1 MFNIVFMYF
10 SLGSL
15 VNGRAIE
22 LLLGAVFV
30 YAGYVKFSAV
40 GMNFIFSYPFL
51 VVHAL
56 IFFAVGGLMVLSRPH
71 IAVVGLA
78 VVALGISL
86 HGLGFF
92 NSFSLSYLVYRFS
105 NQLAMFLTDFL
116 MPVAAAFWAFKGGF
130 G

>member
-22 LLLGAVFV
+22 LLLGALFV
-30 YAGYVKFSAV
+30 YVGYVKFSAV
-40 GMNFIFSYPFL
+40 GMNFIFSYPLL

-105 NQLAMFLTDFL
+105 NQVAMFLTDFL

>member
-1 MFNIVFMYF
+1 MYF

-22 LLLGAVFV
+22 LLLGALFV
-30 YAGYVKFSAV
+30 YVGYVKFSAV
-40 GMNFIFSYPFL
+40 GMNFIFGYPVL

>member
-1 MFNIVFMYF
+1 MYF

-30 YAGYVKFSAV
+30 YVGYVKFSAV
-40 GMNFIFSYPFL
+40 GMNFILSNPVL

-78 VVALGISL
+78 AVALGISL

-105 NQLAMFLTDFL
+105 NQVAMFLTDFL

>member
-1 MFNIVFMYF
+1 MYF

-15 VNGRAIE
+15 VNGRVIE
-22 LLLGAVFV
+22 LLLGALFV
-30 YAGYVKFSAV
+30 YVGYVKFSAV
-40 GMNFIFSYPFL
+40 GMNFIFSYPVL
-51 VVHAL
+51 VAHAL

-105 NQLAMFLTDFL
+105 NQVAMFLTDFL
-116 MPVAAAFWAFKGGF
+116 MPIAAAFWAFKGGF

>member
-1 MFNIVFMYF
+1 MYF

-30 YAGYVKFSAV
+30 YVGYVKFSAV
-40 GMNFIFSYPFL
+40 GMNFIFSYPVL
-51 VVHAL
+51 VAHAL

-105 NQLAMFLTDFL
+105 NQVAMFLTDFL
-116 MPVAAAFWAFKGGF
+116 MPIAAAFWAFKGGF